1 MDAIPKN
8 NNAFSNVAATYCYI
22 FMYPA
27 CTEHERK
34 QEDPLFSK
42 PRTFHVLFVS
52 VPVKSET
59 LVMTV
64 YYSLSIQ
71 I

>member
-1 MDAIPKN
+1 
-8 NNAFSNVAATYCYI
+8 
-22 FMYPA
+22 MYPA

-42 PRTFHVLFVS
+42 PRTFNVLFVG

-64 YYSLSIQ
+64 YYSLSTEI
-71 I
+71 